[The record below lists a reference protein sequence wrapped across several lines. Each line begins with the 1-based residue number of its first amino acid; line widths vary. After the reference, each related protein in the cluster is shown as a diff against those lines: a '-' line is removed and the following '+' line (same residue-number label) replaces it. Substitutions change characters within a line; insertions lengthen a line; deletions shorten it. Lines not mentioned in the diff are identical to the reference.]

1 MSKKSER
8 PKVYVLDTS
17 ALIHDPRTVNRLGD
31 NTVIIPISVLSELD
45 KLKVKDGNLGF
56 NAREAIAVV
65 EKLTGN
71 GFSPGDIAHGVRTN
85 AGGRLLFDLKD
96 SSWTQVPDGLERKN
110 DTRILIAAK
119 NAHDKFPGSEVI
131 ILSQDV
137 NLRVIS
143 RSCGIKA
150 EDYRNDRMVE
160 DVDNL
165 YSGRVVA
172 TLPPEQAGYLQT
184 LYHER
189 RLPVKA
195 ISCFLP
201 ERELYPNECVEL
213 VAGDNYAVGVHEK
226 GFVRVIPMGKTGEK
240 EVNCPVSLRTPEQYM
255 GYHLVQK
262 SRLELNTL
270 VGKTGSGK
278 TFLAL
283 MAAYIQTRTDDA
295 KRIMVFR
302 PHVELGPE
310 FGILPGDINE
320 KFAPWARP
328 VRENM
333 LKIISLVNNVSRD
346 QAGIS
351 LTELIRN
358 GYLEINPISHIR
370 GCTFDDAVIV
380 IDEGQNL
387 TPHEMRSTITRAG
400 EGTRI
405 MITGDPTQID
415 NRFLDS
421 RNNGLV
427 FVTERFKDDDE
438 FGHLTY
444 FKSVRSRLAEKA
456 ARRLAA

>member
-1 MSKKSER
+1 MSKKVDEQ
-8 PKVYVLDTS
+8 KVYVLDTS
-17 ALIHDPRTVNRLGD
+17 ALIHDPRTVNRLG
-31 NTVIIPISVLSELD
+31 NNIVIIPVSVLSELD
-45 KLKVKDGNLGF
+45 KLKTKDGNLGF

-71 GFSPGDIAHGVRTN
+71 GFTPNDIAHGVRTET
-85 AGGRLLFDLKD
+85 GGRLLFDLKD
-96 SSWTQVPDGLERKN
+96 SDWTQVPDGLERKN
-110 DTRILIAAK
+110 DTRILISAK
-119 NAHDKFPGSEVI
+119 NGRGKFPGKEVI

-160 DVDNL
+160 DVDHL
-165 YSGRVVA
+165 YSGRVTA
-172 TLPPEQAGYLQT
+172 KLPSEQAGYLQT
-184 LYHER
+184 LYHEK
-189 RLPVKA
+189 RLPVSA
-195 ISCFLP
+195 IADFLP
-201 ERELYPNECVEL
+201 ERELYPNECVEI
-213 VAGDNYAVGVHEK
+213 VAGDNFAVSIHER
-226 GFVRVIPMGKTGEK
+226 GFVRVIPMAKTGEK
-240 EVNCPVSLRTPEQYM
+240 DINCPISLRNHEQYM
-255 GYHLVQK
+255 GFHLVQK
-262 SRLELNTL
+262 SRLDLNTL

-283 MAAYIQTRTDDA
+283 MAAYLQTRTDDM
-295 KRIMVFR
+295 KRIMIFR
-302 PHVELGPE
+302 PHVEMGPE

-333 LKIISLVNNVSRD
+333 LKIISLVNNVTRE
-346 QAGIS
+346 QAGTI
-351 LTELIRN
+351 LNDLIRD
-358 GYLEINPISHIR
+358 GFLEINPISHIR
-370 GCTFDDAVIV
+370 GCTFDNAVIV

-400 EGTRI
+400 EGSRI

-427 FVTERFKDDDE
+427 FVTERFKDDED

-456 ARRLAA
+456 ALRLAA